1 MSPSPHGTSL
11 QDLTVSFQSP
21 EQQQQ
26 KDCGHQF
33 TDPLVPLP
41 FPVQPLVSLIL
52 KAFPILL
59 PPKVLPGCGNHMLGW
74 YPREDQILSGPL
86 STSPPK
92 EGPWA
97 RVGGAALSFKIYRFK
112 QQKWSQ
118 GCVGDPRHLF
128 LCAMLCGRLQLRASL
143 KREAQR
149 LRAKA
154 GLVNTQAHKR
164 LSDPQVARTSSEF
177 PMSFPSS

>member
-1 MSPSPHGTSL
+1 
-11 QDLTVSFQSP
+11 
-21 EQQQQ
+21 
-26 KDCGHQF
+26 
-33 TDPLVPLP
+33 
-41 FPVQPLVSLIL
+41 
-52 KAFPILL
+52 
-59 PPKVLPGCGNHMLGW
+59 MLGW

-86 STSPPK
+86 STSSPK

-118 GCVGDPRHLF
+118 RCVGDPRHPF

-154 GLVNTQAHKR
+154 GLVNTQAHKW
-164 LSDPQVARTSSEF
+164 LSDPQAARTRSGF
-177 PMSFPSS
+177 PGTLHRTFHTIFLNVWKPSPSGIVASRYVMSPDQHKDQTTDNGGYMS

>member
-1 MSPSPHGTSL
+1 MSDVTLPTQHLPPGSYCQFPVTR
-11 QDLTVSFQSP
+11 TKK
-21 EQQQQ
+21 

-33 TDPLVPLP
+33 TDPFVPLP
-41 FPVQPLVSLIL
+41 FPVQPLVSLVL
-52 KAFPILL
+52 KAILIL
-59 PPKVLPGCGNHMLGW
+59 HPPKLLPGCGNHMGGW

-97 RVGGAALSFKIYRFK
+97 RVGEAALSLKIYRFK
-112 QQKWSQ
+112 QQKWSL
-118 GCVGDPRHLF
+118 GSVGDPSHPF

-143 KREAQR
+143 KREVQR

-154 GLVNTQAHKR
+154 GLANTQAHK
-164 LSDPQVARTSSEF
+164 
-177 PMSFPSS
+177 